1 MTAIL
6 RKYATALSGAT
17 VIRLPL
23 LKAGSDDFATG
34 SDWTPAA
41 GDVKVSIDGGA
52 QANIAA
58 LPTYSNGDWA
68 FVLSTGELTGKAIR
82 VRIVDA
88 ATKAVQDDG
97 FNIET
102 FGNTSAMYPDDM
114 TVAST
119 APDNTSIA
127 AIKAKTDNLPSDP
140 ADESL
145 IIAATDAI
153 TSAVAAVS
161 TNVSA
166 VKAKTD
172 NLLFDAS
179 NFVKADLEHIGAT
192 AISTATAQL
201 GVNVVSATGSYGIKK
216 NTAKSAFMF
225 LMTDSTNHLPAPG
238 LTVTAQRSIGGAA
251 FGACANAVSEVG
263 SGVYKIDLAA
273 GDLNGDSIAL
283 KFTATGADQSTMLI
297 ITSP

>member
-1 MTAIL
+1 MTL
-6 RKYATALSGAT
+6 QRKYATALSGAF
-17 VIRLPL
+17 VIRIPI

-68 FVLSTGELTGKAIR
+68 FVLSAAELTGKAIR

-102 FGNTSAMYPDDM
+102 FGNASAMYPDDI
-114 TVAST
+114 TIAST
-119 APDNTSIA
+119 APDNTSIT

-153 TSAVAAVS
+153 TSAVGTVS

-179 NFVKADLEHIGAT
+179 NFVKADLEHIGAV
-192 AISTATAQL
+192 AISPTTAQL
-201 GVNVVSATGSYGIKK
+201 GVNVVSAGGSYGIKK
-216 NTAKSAFMF
+216 NTAKNAFPF
-225 LMTDSTNHLPAPG
+225 LMTNATTHVPMTG
-238 LTVTAQRSIGGAA
+238 LTVTAQRSIDGGAFA
-251 FGACANAVSEVG
+251 ACANAVTEVA
-263 SGVYKIDLAA
+263 SGVYKINLAA
-273 GDLNGDSIAL
+273 ADLNGDAIVL
-283 KFTATGADQSTMLI
+283 KFTATGADQTTMTI